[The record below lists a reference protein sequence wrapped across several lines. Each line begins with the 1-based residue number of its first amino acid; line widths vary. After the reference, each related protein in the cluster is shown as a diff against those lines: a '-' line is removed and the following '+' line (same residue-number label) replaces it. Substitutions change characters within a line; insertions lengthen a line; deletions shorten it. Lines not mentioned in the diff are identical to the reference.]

1 MRINL
6 KRKDLTIMG
15 HTPYGYKI
23 ENGKAVIDEPA
34 ATKIRTLYTNYL
46 SGLALVAAA
55 KASGIDTYHGTVKRM
70 LQNRHYIGD
79 NFYPAIIDTTTYKRA
94 NAELTARAT
103 TMRRLNK
110 VTFLPIKVAPTNFTM
125 KEITNHFPDPLKHA
139 EYLYSLIE
147 SEAI

>member
-34 ATKIRTLYTNYL
+34 ATQIRTLYTNYL
-46 SGLALVAAA
+46 KGMTLVAAA
-55 KASGIDTYHGTVKRM
+55 KASGIDTYHGTVKRL

-79 NFYPAIIDTTTYKRA
+79 DFYPAIIDITTSKKA
-94 NAELTARAT
+94 DAELNTRAT
-103 TMRRLNK
+103 TMGRLNK
-110 VTFLPIKVAPTNFTM
+110 APLLPTKTAPIKFTM
-125 KEITNHFPDPLKHA
+125 KEMTNHFPDPFKQA
-139 EYLYSLIE
+139 EYLYNLIE
-147 SEAI
+147 SDAT

>member
-46 SGLALVAAA
+46 SGMALVAAA
-55 KASGIDTYHGTVKRM
+55 KASGIDTYQGTVRRL

-79 NFYPAIIDTTTYKRA
+79 TFYPAIIDITTYKKA

-103 TMRRLNK
+103 TMGRLNK
-110 VTFLPIKVAPTNFTM
+110 ITVLPTKDAPVNFTM
-125 KEITNHFPDPLKHA
+125 GEITNHFPDPLKHA

>member
-1 MRINL
+1 
-6 KRKDLTIMG
+6 
-15 HTPYGYKI
+15 
-23 ENGKAVIDEPA
+23 
-34 ATKIRTLYTNYL
+34 
-46 SGLALVAAA
+46 
-55 KASGIDTYHGTVKRM
+55 M

-110 VTFLPIKVAPTNFTM
+110 VTVLPIKVAPTNFTM

>member
-23 ENGKAVIDEPA
+23 ENGKAVINEPA

-46 SGLALVAAA
+46 SGMALVTAA
-55 KASGIDTYHGTVKRM
+55 KASGIDTYHGTVKRL

-79 NFYPAIIDTTTYKRA
+79 DFYPAIIDAATYKRA
-94 NAELTARAT
+94 NVELTTRAT
-103 TMRRLNK
+103 TMGRLNK
-110 VTFLPIKVAPTNFTM
+110 VTVLPTKVAPTNFTM
-125 KEITNHFPDPLKHA
+125 KKITNHFPNPLKHA

>member
-1 MRINL
+1 
-6 KRKDLTIMG
+6 MG
-15 HTPYGYKI
+15 HTPYGYRI

-46 SGLALVAAA
+46 NGMTLVAAA
-55 KASGIDTYHGTVKRM
+55 KASEINTYHGTVKRL
-70 LQNRHYIGD
+70 LQNKHYIGD
-79 NFYPAIIDTTTYKRA
+79 DFYPAIIDAATYKKT

-103 TMRRLNK
+103 TMGRLNK
-110 VTFLPIKVAPTNFTM
+110 VSVLPTKVAPVNFTM
-125 KEITNHFPDPLKHA
+125 GEITNHFPNPFKQA

>member
-46 SGLALVAAA
+46 NGMALVAAA
-55 KASGIDTYHGTVKRM
+55 KASGIDTYHGTVKRL

-79 NFYPAIIDTTTYKRA
+79 DFYPAIIDITTYKKA
-94 NAELTARAT
+94 NAELNARAT
-103 TMRRLNK
+103 TMERLNK
-110 VTFLPIKVAPTNFTM
+110 AIVLPTKTAPIEFTM
-125 KEITNHFPDPLKHA
+125 EKITNHFPDPFQQA